1 MAVIKA
7 VSSRAGIKTILNY
20 VMKEEKQSKSYL
32 VA

>member
-20 VMKEEKQSKSYL
+20 VKKKQRKSYL